1 MIRAI
6 VAASMRFRW
15 IVVATAI
22 ILMLAGMTQL
32 YHMPVDVFPEF
43 APPLVEIQTPS
54 SGLFPEEVESLVTV
68 PLEQAMAGLPR
79 LHVMRSKSVAQLSSI
94 MLEFER
100 GTNLTVAR
108 QLVQERVA
116 LVLPKLPTWAAPPFM
131 LPPLSASRRVM
142 MIGLSSK
149 TMSLNDLSIVAYW
162 KIDERLLR
170 VPGVAN
176 VAIWGER
183 LKMLTVQAD
192 PERLRANN
200 VTLDDV
206 METTA
211 DALDVGLLKYSAG
224 AHIGTGGWID
234 TPNQRLGI
242 RHVLPI
248 VTPADLAQ
256 VTVNGGG
263 DLTLGEVADVK
274 EDHQPLIG
282 DAIINGHPGLLLVV
296 EKFPWGNTLEITR
309 GIDAAL
315 EVLKP
320 GLPDIEIDAHIFRP
334 ATFIETAID
343 NLSWALL
350 SGCILV
356 IVVLFAFLY
365 EWRVALISLVA
376 IPLSLVTAV
385 LVLYLQGATMNTMV
399 LAGLVIALG
408 AVVDDAIIDIENI
421 VRRIREERLAG
432 GTRSTA
438 SVILEASLEV
448 RSPIIYATLIIVLA
462 VVPVFF
468 MSGLAGAFFQPLAV
482 SYAVAL
488 MASMLVALTVM
499 PALSL
504 MLLDRVS
511 LERRRS
517 PLADW
522 LRAKYEAVLARIV
535 RRPGPV
541 YATVGLVTLAGLV
554 AWPFLGQA
562 LLPEFK
568 ERDFL
573 MHWVTTPGTSLPEM
587 VRVTTRVSNEI
598 LSIPGVSHTGTHIGQ
613 ALIMEEVAGSNFG
626 ENWISVDPNADY
638 DETLKHVEEIAH
650 NYPGIYRDVQT
661 YLGERVEE
669 VLAGAPDDIV
679 IRIYGQDLDVLKAK
693 ADEIKDALADINGI
707 SDLHVD
713 LQEKIPQIEVTTD
726 LAAAKRYGIKPG
738 DVRRAAAALIAGDEV
753 GDVFYA
759 DHAYDV
765 QVWGTPN
772 TRQNAASV
780 SELLIDTPDGGHVQL
795 QDVADVTI
803 KPSPNIITRE
813 NFRRRIDVGLNARG
827 RDLAAVVGDVKER
840 LARIQ
845 FPLEYN
851 AEILGKY
858 AESQTAKR
866 QVLIYSFA
874 AAFGILLLLQVV
886 FASWRLA
893 ILSFITLPSALVGGV
908 LALFLGDGIVSIG
921 ALVGFLTV
929 FGIAARN
936 TILLIHHCQHLEECE
951 GETFGPKLVLR
962 GAKERLA
969 PILMT
974 AATAG
979 LGLVPLV
986 IIGDVPGQEIVL
998 PTAIVILGGMVTSTL
1013 LTLFVVPSLYL
1024 RFGKP
1029 ADELRVAHPA

>member
-1 MIRAI
+1 
-6 VAASMRFRW
+6 
-15 IVVATAI
+15 
-22 ILMLAGMTQL
+22 MT
-32 YHMPVDVFPEF
+32 
-43 APPLVEIQTPS
+43 
-54 SGLFPEEVESLVTV
+54 
-68 PLEQAMAGLPR
+68 
-79 LHVMRSKSVAQLSSI
+79 
-94 MLEFER
+94 
-100 GTNLTVAR
+100 
-108 QLVQERVA
+108 
-116 LVLPKLPTWAAPPFM
+116 
-131 LPPLSASRRVM
+131 
-142 MIGLSSK
+142 
-149 TMSLNDLSIVAYW
+149 AYW

-176 VAIWGER
+176 IAIWGER
-183 LKMLTVQAD
+183 LKMLQVQVD
-192 PERLRANN
+192 PERLRDKN

-211 DALDVGLLKYSAG
+211 DALDVGLLKYSSG

-234 TPNQRLGI
+234 TPNQRLGV
-242 RHVLPI
+242 RNVLPI
-248 VTPADLAQ
+248 ITPADLAR
-256 VTVNGGG
+256 VRVKNNK
-263 DLTLGEVADVK
+263 DLTLGDVAEVK

-282 DAIINGHPGLLLVV
+282 DAIVNGHPGLLLVV

-309 GIDAAL
+309 GIDEAL
-315 EVLKP
+315 QALKP
-320 GLPDIEIDAHIFRP
+320 GLPDVTIDAHIFRP
-334 ATFIETAID
+334 AVFIETAIH

-350 SGCILV
+350 TGCILV

-365 EWRVALISLVA
+365 EWRVAFISLVA

-408 AVVDDAIIDIENI
+408 AVVDDAIIDVENI
-421 VRRIREERLAG
+421 VRRIREHRLAG
-432 GTRSTA
+432 ETRSAA
-438 SVILEASLEV
+438 SIILDASLEV

-468 MSGLAGAFFQPLAV
+468 MTGLAGAFFQPLAV

-488 MASMLVALTVM
+488 LASMLVALTVM
-499 PALSL
+499 PALCL
-504 MLLDRVS
+504 IMLNRVP

-522 LRAKYEAVLARIV
+522 LRSRYEAGLTRIV
-535 RRPGPV
+535 RRPAAA
-541 YATVGLVTLAGLV
+541 YLTVGIITLAGII
-554 AWPFLGQA
+554 AWPFLGQE

-568 ERDFL
+568 ERDIL

-587 VRVTTRVSNEI
+587 VRVTTRVANEI
-598 LSIPGVSHTGTHIGQ
+598 LEIPGIKHTGAHIGQ

-626 ENWISVDPNADY
+626 ENWISVDPDADF
-638 DETLKHVEEIAH
+638 DKAMEDVEAVAH
-650 NYPGIYRDVQT
+650 NYPGLYRDVQT
-661 YLGERVEE
+661 YLAERVEE

-693 ADEIKDALADINGI
+693 ADEIKDAIADVEGI

-713 LQEKIPQIEVTTD
+713 LQEKIPQIEVTTNME
-726 LAAAKRYGIKPG
+726 AAQRYGIKPG
-738 DVRRAAAALIAGDEV
+738 DVRRAAATIIAGNEV
-753 GDVFYA
+753 GDVFYG
-759 DHAYDV
+759 DRAYDV

-772 TRQNAASV
+772 TRQSAASV
-780 SELLIDTPDGGHVQL
+780 GELLIDAPGGDHVQL
-795 QDVADVTI
+795 KDVADITI

-827 RDLAAVVGDVKER
+827 RDLASVVGDVKER
-840 LARIQ
+840 LAGIQ

-858 AESQTAKR
+858 AESQNAKR
-866 QVLIYSFA
+866 EVLVYSLA
-874 AAFGILLLLQVV
+874 AAIGIVLLLQVV
-886 FASWRLA
+886 FSSWRLA
-893 ILSFITLPSALVGGV
+893 ILSFVTLPSALVGGI
-908 LALFLGDGIVSIG
+908 LALFLGNGIVSLG

-936 TILLIHHCQHLEECE
+936 TILLIHHCQHLEKYE
-951 GETFGPKLVLR
+951 GESFGSKLVLR

-986 IIGDVPGQEIVL
+986 SSVMFRDRRWYSRP
-998 PTAIVILGGMVTSTL
+998 
-1013 LTLFVVPSLYL
+1013 PSSFWAASSPP
-1024 RFGKP
+1024 RC
-1029 ADELRVAHPA
+1029 

>member
-6 VAASMRFRW
+6 IAASMRFRW
-15 IVVATAI
+15 IVVATALS
-22 ILMLAGMTQL
+22 LMVAGLTQL

-54 SGLFPEEVESLVTV
+54 SGLFPEEVEALVTV

-100 GTNLTVAR
+100 GTNLTEAR
-108 QLVQERVA
+108 QLVQERIA
-116 LVLPKLPTWAAPPFM
+116 LVLPTLPTWAAPPVM

-142 MIGLSSK
+142 MIGLSSD
-149 TMSLNDLSIVAYW
+149 TMSLRDLSMTAYW

-176 VAIWGER
+176 IAIWGER
-183 LKMLTVQAD
+183 LKMLQVQVD
-192 PERLRANN
+192 PERLRDKN

-211 DALDVGLLKYSAG
+211 DALDVGLLKYSSG

-234 TPNQRLGI
+234 TPNQRLGV
-242 RHVLPI
+242 RNVLPI
-248 VTPADLAQ
+248 ITPADLAR
-256 VTVNGGG
+256 VRVKNNK
-263 DLTLGEVADVK
+263 DLTLGDVAEVK

-282 DAIINGHPGLLLVV
+282 DAIVNGHPGLLLVV

-309 GIDAAL
+309 GIDEAL
-315 EVLKP
+315 LALKP
-320 GLPDIEIDAHIFRP
+320 GLPDVTIDAHIFRP
-334 ATFIETAID
+334 AVFIQTAID

-350 SGCILV
+350 TGCILV

-365 EWRVALISLVA
+365 EWRVAFISLVA

-408 AVVDDAIIDIENI
+408 AVVDDAIIDVENI
-421 VRRIREERLAG
+421 VRRIREHRLAG
-432 GTRSTA
+432 ETRSTA
-438 SVILEASLEV
+438 SIILDASLEV

-468 MSGLAGAFFQPLAV
+468 MTGLAGAFFQPLAV

-488 MASMLVALTVM
+488 LASMLVALTVM
-499 PALSL
+499 PALCL
-504 MLLDRVS
+504 IMLNRVP

-522 LRAKYEAVLARIV
+522 LRSRYEAGLTRIV
-535 RRPGPV
+535 RRPAAA
-541 YATVGLVTLAGLV
+541 YLTVGIVTLAGII
-554 AWPFLGQA
+554 AWPFLGQE

-568 ERDFL
+568 ERDVL

-587 VRVTTRVSNEI
+587 VRVTTRVANEI
-598 LSIPGVSHTGTHIGQ
+598 LEIPGIKHTGAHIGQ

-626 ENWISVDPNADY
+626 ENWISVDPDADF
-638 DETLKHVEEIAH
+638 DKAMEDVEAVAH
-650 NYPGIYRDVQT
+650 NYPGLYRDVQT
-661 YLGERVEE
+661 YLAERVEE

-679 IRIYGQDLDVLKAK
+679 IRIYGQDLDMLKAK
-693 ADEIKDALADINGI
+693 ADEIKDAIADVDGI

-713 LQEKIPQIEVTTD
+713 LQEKIPQIEVTTNME
-726 LAAAKRYGIKPG
+726 AAQRYGIKPG
-738 DVRRAAAALIAGDEV
+738 DVRRAAATIIAGNEV
-753 GDVFYA
+753 GDVFYG
-759 DHAYDV
+759 DRAYDV

-772 TRQNAASV
+772 TRQSAASV
-780 SELLIDTPDGGHVQL
+780 GELLIDAPGGDHVQL
-795 QDVADVTI
+795 KDVADITI

-813 NFRRRIDVGLNARG
+813 NFRRRIDVGLNARS
-827 RDLAAVVGDVKER
+827 RDLASVVGDVKKR
-840 LARIQ
+840 LAGIQ

-858 AESQTAKR
+858 AESQNAKR
-866 QVLIYSFA
+866 EVLVYSLA
-874 AAFGILLLLQVV
+874 AAIGIVLLLQVV
-886 FASWRLA
+886 FSSWRLA
-893 ILSFITLPSALVGGV
+893 ILSFVTLPSALVGGI
-908 LALFLGDGIVSIG
+908 LALFLGNGIVSLG

-936 TILLIHHCQHLEECE
+936 TILLIHHCQHLEKYE
-951 GETFGPKLVLR
+951 GETFGSKLVLR

-986 IIGDVPGQEIVL
+986 IVGDVPGQEIVL
-998 PTAIVILGGMVTSTL
+998 PTAIVILGGLVTSTL

-1024 RFGKP
+1024 RFGRP
-1029 ADELRVAHPA
+1029 EYA

>member
-6 VAASMRFRW
+6 IAASMRFRW
-15 IVVATAI
+15 IVVATALS
-22 ILMLAGMTQL
+22 LMVAGLTQL

-54 SGLFPEEVESLVTV
+54 SGLFPEEVEALVTV

-100 GTNLTVAR
+100 GTNLTEAR
-108 QLVQERVA
+108 QLVQERIA
-116 LVLPKLPTWAAPPFM
+116 LVLPTLPTWAAPPVM

-142 MIGLSSK
+142 MIGLSSD
-149 TMSLNDLSIVAYW
+149 TMSLRDLSMTAYW

-176 VAIWGER
+176 IAIWGER
-183 LKMLTVQAD
+183 LKMLQVQVD
-192 PERLRANN
+192 PERLRDKN

-211 DALDVGLLKYSAG
+211 DALDVGLLKYSSG

-234 TPNQRLGI
+234 TPNQRLGV
-242 RHVLPI
+242 RNVLPI
-248 VTPADLAQ
+248 ITPADLAR
-256 VTVNGGG
+256 VRVKNNK
-263 DLTLGEVADVK
+263 DLTLGDVAEVK

-282 DAIINGHPGLLLVV
+282 DAIVNGHPGLLLVV

-309 GIDAAL
+309 GIDEAL
-315 EVLKP
+315 LALKP
-320 GLPDIEIDAHIFRP
+320 GLPDVTIDAHIFRP
-334 ATFIETAID
+334 AVFIETAIH

-350 SGCILV
+350 TGCILV

-365 EWRVALISLVA
+365 EWRVAFISLVA

-408 AVVDDAIIDIENI
+408 AVVDDAIIDVENI
-421 VRRIREERLAG
+421 VRRIREHRLAG

-438 SVILEASLEV
+438 SIILDASLEV

-468 MSGLAGAFFQPLAV
+468 MTGLAGAFFQPLAV

-488 MASMLVALTVM
+488 LASMLVALTVM
-499 PALSL
+499 PALCL
-504 MLLDRVS
+504 IMLNRVP

-522 LRAKYEAVLARIV
+522 LRSRYEAGLTRIV
-535 RRPGPV
+535 RRPAAA
-541 YATVGLVTLAGLV
+541 YLTVGIVTLAGII
-554 AWPFLGQA
+554 AWPFLGQE

-568 ERDFL
+568 ERDVL

-587 VRVTTRVSNEI
+587 VRVTTRVANEI
-598 LSIPGVSHTGTHIGQ
+598 LEIPGIKHTGAHIGQ

-626 ENWISVDPNADY
+626 ENWISVDPDADF
-638 DETLKHVEEIAH
+638 DKAMEDVEAVAH
-650 NYPGIYRDVQT
+650 NYPGLYRDVQT
-661 YLGERVEE
+661 YLAERVEE

-693 ADEIKDALADINGI
+693 ADEIKDAIADVEGI

-713 LQEKIPQIEVTTD
+713 LQEKIPQIEVTTNME
-726 LAAAKRYGIKPG
+726 AAQRYGIKPG
-738 DVRRAAAALIAGDEV
+738 DVRRAAATIIAGNEV
-753 GDVFYA
+753 GDVFYG
-759 DHAYDV
+759 DRAYDV

-772 TRQNAASV
+772 TRQSAASV
-780 SELLIDTPDGGHVQL
+780 GELLIDAPGGDHVQL
-795 QDVADVTI
+795 KDVADITI

-813 NFRRRIDVGLNARG
+813 NFRRRIDVGLNARS
-827 RDLAAVVGDVKER
+827 RDLASVVGDVKKR
-840 LARIQ
+840 LAGIQ

-858 AESQTAKR
+858 AESQNAKR
-866 QVLIYSFA
+866 EVLVYSLA
-874 AAFGILLLLQVV
+874 AAIGIVLLLQVV
-886 FASWRLA
+886 FSSWRLA
-893 ILSFITLPSALVGGV
+893 ILSFVTLPSALVGGI
-908 LALFLGDGIVSIG
+908 LALFLGNGIVSLG

-936 TILLIHHCQHLEECE
+936 TILLIHHCQHLEKYE
-951 GETFGPKLVLR
+951 GETFGSKLVLR

-986 IIGDVPGQEIVL
+986 IVGDVPGQEIVL
-998 PTAIVILGGMVTSTL
+998 PTAIVILGGLVTSTL

-1024 RFGKP
+1024 RFGRP
-1029 ADELRVAHPA
+1029 EYA

>member
-6 VAASMRFRW
+6 IAASMRFRW
-15 IVVATAI
+15 IVVATALS
-22 ILMLAGMTQL
+22 LMVAGLTQL

-54 SGLFPEEVESLVTV
+54 SGLFPEEVEALVTV

-100 GTNLTVAR
+100 GTNLTEAR
-108 QLVQERVA
+108 QLVQERIA
-116 LVLPKLPTWAAPPFM
+116 LVLPTLPTWAAPPVM

-142 MIGLSSK
+142 MIGLSSD
-149 TMSLNDLSIVAYW
+149 TMSLRDLSMTAYW

-176 VAIWGER
+176 IAIWGER
-183 LKMLTVQAD
+183 LKMLQVQVD
-192 PERLRANN
+192 PERLRDKN

-211 DALDVGLLKYSAG
+211 DALDVGLLKYSSG

-234 TPNQRLGI
+234 TPNQRLGV
-242 RHVLPI
+242 RNVLPI
-248 VTPADLAQ
+248 ITPADLAR
-256 VTVNGGG
+256 VRVKNNK
-263 DLTLGEVADVK
+263 DLTLGDVAEVK

-282 DAIINGHPGLLLVV
+282 DAIVNGHPGLLLVV

-309 GIDAAL
+309 GIDEAL
-315 EVLKP
+315 QALKP
-320 GLPDIEIDAHIFRP
+320 GLPDVTIDAHIFRP
-334 ATFIETAID
+334 AVFIETAIH

-350 SGCILV
+350 TGCILV

-365 EWRVALISLVA
+365 EWRVAFISLVA

-408 AVVDDAIIDIENI
+408 AVVDDAIIDVENI
-421 VRRIREERLAG
+421 VRRIREHRLAG
-432 GTRSTA
+432 ETRSTA
-438 SVILEASLEV
+438 SIILDASLEV

-468 MSGLAGAFFQPLAV
+468 MTGLAGAFFQPLAV

-488 MASMLVALTVM
+488 LASMLVALTVM
-499 PALSL
+499 PALCL
-504 MLLDRVS
+504 IMLNRVP

-522 LRAKYEAVLARIV
+522 LRSRYEAGLTRIV
-535 RRPGPV
+535 RRPAAA
-541 YATVGLVTLAGLV
+541 YLTVGIVTLAGII
-554 AWPFLGQA
+554 AWPFLGQE

-568 ERDFL
+568 ERDVL

-587 VRVTTRVSNEI
+587 VRVTTRVANEI
-598 LSIPGVSHTGTHIGQ
+598 LEIPGIKHTGAHIGQ

-626 ENWISVDPNADY
+626 ENWISVDPDADF
-638 DETLKHVEEIAH
+638 DKAMEDVEAVAH
-650 NYPGIYRDVQT
+650 NYPGLYRDVQT
-661 YLGERVEE
+661 YLAERVEE

-693 ADEIKDALADINGI
+693 ADEIKDAIADVEGI

-713 LQEKIPQIEVTTD
+713 LQEKIPQIEVTTNME
-726 LAAAKRYGIKPG
+726 AAQRYGIKPG
-738 DVRRAAAALIAGDEV
+738 DVRRAAATIIAGNEV
-753 GDVFYA
+753 GDVFYG
-759 DHAYDV
+759 DRAYDV

-772 TRQNAASV
+772 TRQSAASV
-780 SELLIDTPDGGHVQL
+780 GELLIDAPGGDHVQL
-795 QDVADVTI
+795 KDVADITI

-813 NFRRRIDVGLNARG
+813 NFRRRIDVGLNARS
-827 RDLAAVVGDVKER
+827 RDLASVVGDVKKR
-840 LARIQ
+840 LAGIQ

-858 AESQTAKR
+858 AESQNAKR
-866 QVLIYSFA
+866 EVLVYSLA
-874 AAFGILLLLQVV
+874 AAIGIVLLLQVV
-886 FASWRLA
+886 FSSWRLA
-893 ILSFITLPSALVGGV
+893 ILSFVTLPSALVGGI
-908 LALFLGDGIVSIG
+908 LALFLGNGIVSLG

-936 TILLIHHCQHLEECE
+936 TILLIHHCQHLEKYE
-951 GETFGPKLVLR
+951 GETFGSKLVLR

-986 IIGDVPGQEIVL
+986 IVGDVPGQEIVL
-998 PTAIVILGGMVTSTL
+998 PTAIVILGGLVTSTL

-1024 RFGKP
+1024 RFGRSEY
-1029 ADELRVAHPA
+1029 A

>member
-15 IVVATAI
+15 IVLAAAI
-22 ILMLAGMTQL
+22 ILMVAGLTQL
-32 YHMPVDVFPEF
+32 YRMPVDVFPEF
-43 APPLVEIQTPS
+43 APPIIEIQTPS
-54 SGLFPEEVESLVTV
+54 SGLFPEEVEALVTV

-100 GTNLTVAR
+100 GTDLTQAR

-116 LVLPKLPTWAAPPFM
+116 LVSPSLPTWAAPPVM

-149 TMSLNDLSIVAYW
+149 TRSLNDLSMTAYW

-176 VAIWGER
+176 IAIWGER
-183 LKMLTVQAD
+183 LKMLQVQVD

-200 VTLDDV
+200 VTLNDV

-211 DALDVGLLKYSAG
+211 DALEVGLLKYSTG
-224 AHIGTGGWID
+224 AHIGTGGWVD
-234 TPNQRLGI
+234 TPNQRLGV

-248 VTPADLAQ
+248 IAPADLAR
-256 VTVNGGG
+256 VRLKDGVG
-263 DLTLGEVADVK
+263 DHRTLGDVADVK

-282 DAIINGHPGLLLVV
+282 EAIVNGHPGLLLVV

-309 GIDAAL
+309 GIDAAI
-315 EVLKP
+315 ESMKP
-320 GLPDIEIDAHIFRP
+320 GLPDVEIDTHIFRP
-334 ATFIETAID
+334 ATFIQTAID

-350 SGCILV
+350 TGCILV

-385 LVLYLQGATMNTMV
+385 LVLYLQGSTMNTMV

-408 AVVDDAIIDIENI
+408 AVVDDAIIDVENI
-421 VRRIREERLAG
+421 VRRIREQRLAG
-432 GTRSTA
+432 STRSTA
-438 SVILEASLEV
+438 SMILEASLEV
-448 RSPIIYATLIIVLA
+448 RSPIIYATLIIVIA

-482 SYAVAL
+482 SYAIAL
-488 MASMLVALTVM
+488 LASMLVALTVM
-499 PALSL
+499 PAMSL
-504 MLLDRVS
+504 MLLDRVP

-522 LRAKYEAVLARIV
+522 LRCRYEATLTRIV
-535 RRPGPV
+535 DRPGPAYV
-541 YATVGLVTLAGLV
+541 TVGVITLAGII
-554 AWPFLGQA
+554 AWPHLGQE

-573 MHWVTTPGTSLPEM
+573 MHWVATPGTTIEEM
-587 VRVTTRVSNEI
+587 TRVTTRVANE
-598 LSIPGVSHTGTHIGQ
+598 LLEVPGVGHTGAHIGQ
-613 ALIMEEVAGSNFG
+613 ALIMEEVVGANFG
-626 ENWISVDPNADY
+626 ENWISVDPSADF
-638 DETLKHVEEIAH
+638 DETFERVEAVAH
-650 NYPGIYRDVQT
+650 KYPGLYRNVQT
-661 YLGERVEE
+661 YLSERVEE
-669 VLAGAPDDIV
+669 VLAGAPEAIV
-679 IRIYGQDLDVLKAK
+679 VRIYGQDLDVLKAK
-693 ADEIKDALADINGI
+693 AEEIKDALADIEGI
-707 SDLHVD
+707 EDLHVD
-713 LQEKIPQIEVTTD
+713 LQEKIPQIEVETD
-726 LAAAKRYGIKPG
+726 LAAAKHYGIKPG
-738 DVRRAAAALIAGDEV
+738 DVRRAAATIIAGTEV
-753 GDVFYA
+753 GDVFK
-759 DHAYDV
+759 DGRAYDV

-772 TRQNAASV
+772 VRHNAASV
-780 SELLIDTPDGGHVQL
+780 SDLLIDTPDGGHVRL
-795 QDVADVTI
+795 SDVAKVSM

-813 NFRRRIDVGLNARG
+813 NFRRRIDVGANASG
-827 RDLAAVVGDVKER
+827 RDLASVVADVKER
-840 LARIQ
+840 LAKIQ

-851 AEILGKY
+851 AELLGEY
-858 AESQTAKR
+858 TERQAAER
-866 QVLIYSFA
+866 QVLVYSIA
-874 AAFGILLLLQVV
+874 AGVGILLLLQVV

-893 ILSFITLPSALVGGV
+893 ILAFITLPSALVGGV
-908 LALFLGDGIVSIG
+908 LATWLSNGNVSIG
-921 ALVGFLTV
+921 SLVGFLAV

-936 TILLIHHCQHLEECE
+936 VILLIHHSQHLEKHE
-951 GETFGPKLVLR
+951 GETFGIKMTVR

-998 PTAIVILGGMVTSTL
+998 PTAIVILGGLVTSTL

-1024 RFGKP
+1024 RFGRP
-1029 ADELRVAHPA
+1029 EYASS

>member
-6 VAASMRFRW
+6 IAASMRFRW
-15 IVVATAI
+15 IVVATALS
-22 ILMLAGMTQL
+22 LMVAGLTQL

-54 SGLFPEEVESLVTV
+54 SGLFPEEVEALVTV

-100 GTNLTVAR
+100 GTNLTEAR
-108 QLVQERVA
+108 QLVQERIA
-116 LVLPKLPTWAAPPFM
+116 LVLPTLPTWAAPPVM

-142 MIGLSSK
+142 MIGLSSD
-149 TMSLNDLSIVAYW
+149 TMSLRDLSMTAYW

-176 VAIWGER
+176 IAIWGER
-183 LKMLTVQAD
+183 LKMLQVQVD
-192 PERLRANN
+192 PERLRDKN

-211 DALDVGLLKYSAG
+211 DALDVGLLKYSSG

-234 TPNQRLGI
+234 TPNQRLGV
-242 RHVLPI
+242 RNVLPI
-248 VTPADLAQ
+248 ITPADLAR
-256 VTVNGGG
+256 VRVKNNK
-263 DLTLGEVADVK
+263 DLTLGDVAEVK

-282 DAIINGHPGLLLVV
+282 DAIVNGHPGLLLVV

-309 GIDAAL
+309 GIDQAL
-315 EVLKP
+315 QALKP
-320 GLPDIEIDAHIFRP
+320 GLPDVTIDAHIFRP
-334 ATFIETAID
+334 AVFIETAIH

-350 SGCILV
+350 TGCILV

-365 EWRVALISLVA
+365 EWRVAFISLVA

-408 AVVDDAIIDIENI
+408 AVVDDAIIDVENI
-421 VRRIREERLAG
+421 VRRIREHRLAG
-432 GTRSTA
+432 ETRSTA
-438 SVILEASLEV
+438 SIILDASLEV

-468 MSGLAGAFFQPLAV
+468 MTGLAGAFFQPLAV

-488 MASMLVALTVM
+488 LASMLVALTVM
-499 PALSL
+499 PALCL
-504 MLLDRVS
+504 IMLNRVP

-522 LRAKYEAVLARIV
+522 LRSRYEAGLTRIV
-535 RRPGPV
+535 RRPAAA
-541 YATVGLVTLAGLV
+541 YLTVGIITLAGII
-554 AWPFLGQA
+554 AWPFLGQE

-568 ERDFL
+568 ERDVL

-587 VRVTTRVSNEI
+587 VRVTTRVANEI
-598 LSIPGVSHTGTHIGQ
+598 LEIPGIKHTGAHIGQ

-626 ENWISVDPNADY
+626 ENWISVDPDADF
-638 DETLKHVEEIAH
+638 DKAMEDVEAVAH
-650 NYPGIYRDVQT
+650 NYPGLYRDVQT
-661 YLGERVEE
+661 YLAERVEE

-693 ADEIKDALADINGI
+693 ADEIKDAIADVEGI

-713 LQEKIPQIEVTTD
+713 LQEKIPQIEVTTNME
-726 LAAAKRYGIKPG
+726 AAQRYGIKPG
-738 DVRRAAAALIAGDEV
+738 DVRRAAATIIAGNEV
-753 GDVFYA
+753 GDVFYG
-759 DHAYDV
+759 DRAYDV

-772 TRQNAASV
+772 TRQSAASV
-780 SELLIDTPDGGHVQL
+780 GELLIDAPGGDHVQL
-795 QDVADVTI
+795 KDVADITI

-813 NFRRRIDVGLNARG
+813 NFRRRIDVGLNARS
-827 RDLAAVVGDVKER
+827 RDLASVVGDVKKR
-840 LARIQ
+840 LAGIQ

-858 AESQTAKR
+858 AESQNAKR
-866 QVLIYSFA
+866 EVLVYSLA
-874 AAFGILLLLQVV
+874 AAIGIVLLLQVV
-886 FASWRLA
+886 FSSWRLA
-893 ILSFITLPSALVGGV
+893 ILSFVTLPSALVGGI
-908 LALFLGDGIVSIG
+908 LALFLGNGIVSLG

-936 TILLIHHCQHLEECE
+936 TILLIHHCQHLEKYE
-951 GETFGPKLVLR
+951 GESFGSKLVLR

-986 IIGDVPGQEIVL
+986 IVGDVPGQEIVL
-998 PTAIVILGGMVTSTL
+998 PTAIVILGGLVTSTL

-1024 RFGKP
+1024 RFGRP
-1029 ADELRVAHPA
+1029 EFVSS

>member
-1 MIRAI
+1 
-6 VAASMRFRW
+6 
-15 IVVATAI
+15 
-22 ILMLAGMTQL
+22 
-32 YHMPVDVFPEF
+32 
-43 APPLVEIQTPS
+43 LVEIQTPS
-54 SGLFPEEVESLVTV
+54 SGLFPEEVEALVTV

-79 LHVMRSKSVAQLSSI
+79 LHGMRSKSVAQLSSI

-100 GTNLTVAR
+100 GTNLTEAR
-108 QLVQERVA
+108 QLVQERIA
-116 LVLPKLPTWAAPPFM
+116 LVLPTLPTWAAPPVM

-142 MIGLSSK
+142 MIGLSSD
-149 TMSLNDLSIVAYW
+149 TMSLRDLSMTAYW

-176 VAIWGER
+176 IAIWGER
-183 LKMLTVQAD
+183 LKMLQVQVD
-192 PERLRANN
+192 PERLRDKN

-211 DALDVGLLKYSAG
+211 DALDVGLLKYSSG

-234 TPNQRLGI
+234 TPNQRLGV
-242 RHVLPI
+242 RNVLPI
-248 VTPADLAQ
+248 ITPADLAR
-256 VTVNGGG
+256 VRVKNNK
-263 DLTLGEVADVK
+263 DLTLGDVAEVK

-282 DAIINGHPGLLLVV
+282 DAIVNGHPGLLLVV

-309 GIDAAL
+309 GIDEAL
-315 EVLKP
+315 LALKP
-320 GLPDIEIDAHIFRP
+320 GLPDVTIDAHIFRP
-334 ATFIETAID
+334 AVFIETAIH

-350 SGCILV
+350 TGCILV

-365 EWRVALISLVA
+365 EWRVAFISLVA

-408 AVVDDAIIDIENI
+408 AVVDDAIIDVENI
-421 VRRIREERLAG
+421 VRRIREHRLAG
-432 GTRSTA
+432 ETRSTA
-438 SVILEASLEV
+438 SIILDASLEV

-468 MSGLAGAFFQPLAV
+468 MTGLAGAFFQPLAV

-488 MASMLVALTVM
+488 LASMLVALTVM
-499 PALSL
+499 PALCL
-504 MLLDRVS
+504 IMLNRVP

-522 LRAKYEAVLARIV
+522 LRSRYEAGLTRIV
-535 RRPGPV
+535 RRPAAA
-541 YATVGLVTLAGLV
+541 YLTVGIITLAGII
-554 AWPFLGQA
+554 AWPFLGQE

-568 ERDFL
+568 ERDVL

-587 VRVTTRVSNEI
+587 VRVTTRVANEI
-598 LSIPGVSHTGTHIGQ
+598 LEIPGIKHTGAHIGQ

-626 ENWISVDPNADY
+626 ENWISVDPDADF
-638 DETLKHVEEIAH
+638 DKAMEDVEAVAH
-650 NYPGIYRDVQT
+650 NYPGLYRDVQT
-661 YLGERVEE
+661 YLAERVEE

-693 ADEIKDALADINGI
+693 ADEIKDAIADVEGI

-713 LQEKIPQIEVTTD
+713 LQEKIPQIEVTTNME
-726 LAAAKRYGIKPG
+726 AAQRYGIKPG
-738 DVRRAAAALIAGDEV
+738 DVRRAAATIIAGNEV
-753 GDVFYA
+753 GDVFYG
-759 DHAYDV
+759 DRAYDV

-772 TRQNAASV
+772 TRQSAASV
-780 SELLIDTPDGGHVQL
+780 GELLIDAPGGDHVQL
-795 QDVADVTI
+795 KDVADITI

-813 NFRRRIDVGLNARG
+813 NFRRRIDVGLNARS
-827 RDLAAVVGDVKER
+827 RDLASVVGDVKKR
-840 LARIQ
+840 LAGIQ

-858 AESQTAKR
+858 AESQNAKR
-866 QVLIYSFA
+866 EVLVYSLA
-874 AAFGILLLLQVV
+874 AAIGIVLLLQVV
-886 FASWRLA
+886 FSSWRLA
-893 ILSFITLPSALVGGV
+893 ILSFVTLPSALVGGI
-908 LALFLGDGIVSIG
+908 LALFLGNGIVSLG

-936 TILLIHHCQHLEECE
+936 TILLIHHCQHLEKYE
-951 GETFGPKLVLR
+951 GETFGSKLVLR

-986 IIGDVPGQEIVL
+986 IVGDVPGQEIVL
-998 PTAIVILGGMVTSTL
+998 PTAIVILGGLVTSTL

-1024 RFGKP
+1024 RFGRP
-1029 ADELRVAHPA
+1029 EYA

>member
-1 MIRAI
+1 
-6 VAASMRFRW
+6 
-15 IVVATAI
+15 
-22 ILMLAGMTQL
+22 MT
-32 YHMPVDVFPEF
+32 
-43 APPLVEIQTPS
+43 
-54 SGLFPEEVESLVTV
+54 
-68 PLEQAMAGLPR
+68 
-79 LHVMRSKSVAQLSSI
+79 
-94 MLEFER
+94 
-100 GTNLTVAR
+100 
-108 QLVQERVA
+108 
-116 LVLPKLPTWAAPPFM
+116 
-131 LPPLSASRRVM
+131 
-142 MIGLSSK
+142 
-149 TMSLNDLSIVAYW
+149 AYW

-176 VAIWGER
+176 IAIWGER
-183 LKMLTVQAD
+183 LKMLQVQVD
-192 PERLRANN
+192 PERLRDKN

-211 DALDVGLLKYSAG
+211 DALDVGLLKYSSG

-234 TPNQRLGI
+234 TPNQRLGV
-242 RHVLPI
+242 RNVLPI
-248 VTPADLAQ
+248 ITPADLAR
-256 VTVNGGG
+256 VRVKNNK
-263 DLTLGEVADVK
+263 DLTLGDVAEVK

-282 DAIINGHPGLLLVV
+282 DAIVNGHPGLLLVV

-309 GIDAAL
+309 GIDEAL
-315 EVLKP
+315 QALKP
-320 GLPDIEIDAHIFRP
+320 GLPDVTIDAHIFRP
-334 ATFIETAID
+334 AVFIETAIH

-350 SGCILV
+350 TGCILV

-365 EWRVALISLVA
+365 EWRVAFISLVA

-408 AVVDDAIIDIENI
+408 AVVDDAIIDVENI
-421 VRRIREERLAG
+421 VRRIREHRLAG

-438 SVILEASLEV
+438 SIILDASLEV

-468 MSGLAGAFFQPLAV
+468 MTGLAGAFFQPLAV

-488 MASMLVALTVM
+488 LASMLVALTVM
-499 PALSL
+499 PALCL
-504 MLLDRVS
+504 IMLNRVP

-522 LRAKYEAVLARIV
+522 LRSRYEAGLTRIV
-535 RRPGPV
+535 RRPAAA
-541 YATVGLVTLAGLV
+541 YLTVGIITLAGII
-554 AWPFLGQA
+554 AWPFLGQE

-568 ERDFL
+568 ERDVL

-587 VRVTTRVSNEI
+587 VRVTTRVANEI
-598 LSIPGVSHTGTHIGQ
+598 LEIPGIKHTGAHIGQ

-626 ENWISVDPNADY
+626 ENWISVDPDADF
-638 DETLKHVEEIAH
+638 DKAMEDVEAVAH
-650 NYPGIYRDVQT
+650 NYPGLYRDVQT
-661 YLGERVEE
+661 YLAERVEE

-693 ADEIKDALADINGI
+693 ADEIKDAIADVEGI

-713 LQEKIPQIEVTTD
+713 LQEKIPQIEVTTNME
-726 LAAAKRYGIKPG
+726 AAQRYGIKPG
-738 DVRRAAAALIAGDEV
+738 DVRRAAATIIAGNEV
-753 GDVFYA
+753 GDVFYG
-759 DHAYDV
+759 DRAYDV

-772 TRQNAASV
+772 TRQSAASV
-780 SELLIDTPDGGHVQL
+780 GELLIDAPGGDHVQL
-795 QDVADVTI
+795 KDVADITI

-813 NFRRRIDVGLNARG
+813 NFRRRIDVGLNARS
-827 RDLAAVVGDVKER
+827 RDLASVVGDVKKR
-840 LARIQ
+840 LAGIQ

-858 AESQTAKR
+858 AESQNAKR
-866 QVLIYSFA
+866 EVLVYSLA
-874 AAFGILLLLQVV
+874 AAIGIVLLLQVV
-886 FASWRLA
+886 FSSWRLA
-893 ILSFITLPSALVGGV
+893 ILSFVTLPSALVGGI
-908 LALFLGDGIVSIG
+908 LALFLGNGIVSLG

-936 TILLIHHCQHLEECE
+936 TILLIHHCQHLEKYE
-951 GETFGPKLVLR
+951 GETFGSKLVLR

-986 IIGDVPGQEIVL
+986 IVGDVPGQEIVL
-998 PTAIVILGGMVTSTL
+998 PTAIVILGGLVTSTL

-1024 RFGKP
+1024 RFGRP
-1029 ADELRVAHPA
+1029 EYA

>member
-6 VAASMRFRW
+6 IAASMRFRW
-15 IVVATAI
+15 IVVATALS
-22 ILMLAGMTQL
+22 LMVAGLTQL

-54 SGLFPEEVESLVTV
+54 SGLFPEEVEALVTV

-100 GTNLTVAR
+100 GTNLTEAR
-108 QLVQERVA
+108 QLVQERIA
-116 LVLPKLPTWAAPPFM
+116 LVLPTLPTWAAPPVM

-142 MIGLSSK
+142 MIGLSSD
-149 TMSLNDLSIVAYW
+149 TMSLRDLSMTAYW

-176 VAIWGER
+176 IAIWGER
-183 LKMLTVQAD
+183 LKMLQVQVD
-192 PERLRANN
+192 PERLRDKN

-211 DALDVGLLKYSAG
+211 DALDVGLLKYSSG

-234 TPNQRLGI
+234 TPNQRLGV
-242 RHVLPI
+242 RNVLPI
-248 VTPADLAQ
+248 ITPADLAR
-256 VTVNGGG
+256 VRVKNNK
-263 DLTLGEVADVK
+263 DLTLGDVAEVK

-282 DAIINGHPGLLLVV
+282 DAIVNGHPGLLLVV

-309 GIDAAL
+309 GIDEAL
-315 EVLKP
+315 LALKP
-320 GLPDIEIDAHIFRP
+320 GLPDVTIDAHIFRP
-334 ATFIETAID
+334 AVFIETAIH

-350 SGCILV
+350 TGCILV

-365 EWRVALISLVA
+365 EWRVAFISLVA

-408 AVVDDAIIDIENI
+408 AVVDDAIIDVENI
-421 VRRIREERLAG
+421 VRRIREHRLAG
-432 GTRSTA
+432 ETRSTA
-438 SVILEASLEV
+438 SIILDASLEV

-468 MSGLAGAFFQPLAV
+468 MTGLAGAFFQPLAV

-488 MASMLVALTVM
+488 LASMLVALTVM
-499 PALSL
+499 PALCL
-504 MLLDRVS
+504 IMLNRVP

-522 LRAKYEAVLARIV
+522 LRSRYEAGLTRIV
-535 RRPGPV
+535 RRPAAA
-541 YATVGLVTLAGLV
+541 YLTVGMITLAGII
-554 AWPFLGQA
+554 AWPFLGQE

-568 ERDFL
+568 ERDVL

-587 VRVTTRVSNEI
+587 VRVTTRVANEI
-598 LSIPGVSHTGTHIGQ
+598 LEIPGIKHTGAHIGQ

-626 ENWISVDPNADY
+626 ENWISVDPDADF
-638 DETLKHVEEIAH
+638 DKAMEDVEAVAH
-650 NYPGIYRDVQT
+650 NYPGLYRDVQT
-661 YLGERVEE
+661 YLAERVEE

-693 ADEIKDALADINGI
+693 ADEIKDAIADVEGI

-713 LQEKIPQIEVTTD
+713 LQEKIPQIEVTTNME
-726 LAAAKRYGIKPG
+726 AAQRYGIKPG
-738 DVRRAAAALIAGDEV
+738 DVRRAAATIIAGNEV
-753 GDVFYA
+753 GDVFYG
-759 DHAYDV
+759 DRAYDV

-772 TRQNAASV
+772 TRQSAASV
-780 SELLIDTPDGGHVQL
+780 GELLIDAPGGDHVQL
-795 QDVADVTI
+795 KDVADITI

-813 NFRRRIDVGLNARG
+813 NFRRRIDVGLNARS
-827 RDLAAVVGDVKER
+827 RDLASVVGDVKKR
-840 LARIQ
+840 LAGIQ

-858 AESQTAKR
+858 AESQNAKR
-866 QVLIYSFA
+866 EVLVYSLA
-874 AAFGILLLLQVV
+874 AAIGIVLLLQVV
-886 FASWRLA
+886 FSSWRLA
-893 ILSFITLPSALVGGV
+893 ILSFVTLPSALVGGI
-908 LALFLGDGIVSIG
+908 LALFLGNGIVSLG

-936 TILLIHHCQHLEECE
+936 TILLIHHCQHLEKYE
-951 GETFGPKLVLR
+951 GETFGSKLVLR

-986 IIGDVPGQEIVL
+986 IVGDVPGQEIVL
-998 PTAIVILGGMVTSTL
+998 PTAIVILGGLVTSTL

-1024 RFGKP
+1024 RFGRP
-1029 ADELRVAHPA
+1029 EYA

>member
-6 VAASMRFRW
+6 IAASMRFRW
-15 IVVATAI
+15 IVVATALS
-22 ILMLAGMTQL
+22 LMVAGLTQL

-54 SGLFPEEVESLVTV
+54 SGLFPEEVEALVTV

-100 GTNLTVAR
+100 GTNLTEAR
-108 QLVQERVA
+108 QLVQERIA
-116 LVLPKLPTWAAPPFM
+116 LVLPTLPTWAAPPVM

-142 MIGLSSK
+142 MIGLSSD
-149 TMSLNDLSIVAYW
+149 TMSLRDLSMTAYW

-176 VAIWGER
+176 IAIWGER
-183 LKMLTVQAD
+183 LKMLQVQVD
-192 PERLRANN
+192 PERLRDKN

-211 DALDVGLLKYSAG
+211 DALDVGLLKYSSG

-234 TPNQRLGI
+234 TPNQRLGV
-242 RHVLPI
+242 RNVLPI
-248 VTPADLAQ
+248 ITPADLAR
-256 VTVNGGG
+256 VRVKNNK
-263 DLTLGEVADVK
+263 DLTLGDVAEVK

-282 DAIINGHPGLLLVV
+282 DAIVNGHPGLLLVV

-309 GIDAAL
+309 GIDQAL
-315 EVLKP
+315 QALKP
-320 GLPDIEIDAHIFRP
+320 GLPDVTIDAHIFRP
-334 ATFIETAID
+334 AVFIETAIH

-350 SGCILV
+350 TGCILV

-365 EWRVALISLVA
+365 EWRVAFISLVA

-408 AVVDDAIIDIENI
+408 AVVDDAIIDVENI
-421 VRRIREERLAG
+421 VRRIREHRLAG
-432 GTRSTA
+432 ETRSTA
-438 SVILEASLEV
+438 SIILDASLEV

-468 MSGLAGAFFQPLAV
+468 MTGLAGAFFQPLAV

-488 MASMLVALTVM
+488 LASMLVALTVM
-499 PALSL
+499 PALCL
-504 MLLDRVS
+504 IMLNRVP

-522 LRAKYEAVLARIV
+522 LRSRYEAGLTRIV
-535 RRPGPV
+535 RRPAAA
-541 YATVGLVTLAGLV
+541 YLTVGIVTLAGII
-554 AWPFLGQA
+554 AWPFLGQE

-568 ERDFL
+568 ERDVL

-587 VRVTTRVSNEI
+587 VRVTTRVANEI
-598 LSIPGVSHTGTHIGQ
+598 LEIPGIKHTGAHIGQ

-626 ENWISVDPNADY
+626 ENWISVDPDADF
-638 DETLKHVEEIAH
+638 DKAMEDVEAVAH
-650 NYPGIYRDVQT
+650 NYPGLYRDVQT
-661 YLGERVEE
+661 YLAERVEE

-693 ADEIKDALADINGI
+693 ADEIKDAIADVEGI

-713 LQEKIPQIEVTTD
+713 LQEKIPQIEVTTNME
-726 LAAAKRYGIKPG
+726 AAQRYGIKPG
-738 DVRRAAAALIAGDEV
+738 DVRRAAATIIAGNEV
-753 GDVFYA
+753 GDVFYG
-759 DHAYDV
+759 DRAYDV

-772 TRQNAASV
+772 TRQSAASV
-780 SELLIDTPDGGHVQL
+780 GELLIDAPGGDHVQL
-795 QDVADVTI
+795 KDVADITI

-813 NFRRRIDVGLNARG
+813 NFRRRIDVGLNARS
-827 RDLAAVVGDVKER
+827 RDLASVVGDVKKR
-840 LARIQ
+840 LAGIQ

-858 AESQTAKR
+858 AESQNAKR
-866 QVLIYSFA
+866 EVLVYSLA
-874 AAFGILLLLQVV
+874 AAIGIVLLLQVV
-886 FASWRLA
+886 FSSWRLA
-893 ILSFITLPSALVGGV
+893 ILSFVTLPSALVGGI
-908 LALFLGDGIVSIG
+908 LALFLGNGIVSLG

-936 TILLIHHCQHLEECE
+936 TILLIHHCQHLEKYE
-951 GETFGPKLVLR
+951 GESFGSKLVLR

-986 IIGDVPGQEIVL
+986 IVGDVPGQEIVL
-998 PTAIVILGGMVTSTL
+998 PTAIVILGGLVTSTL

-1024 RFGKP
+1024 RFGRP
-1029 ADELRVAHPA
+1029 EYA

>member
-6 VAASMRFRW
+6 IAASMRFRW
-15 IVVATAI
+15 IVVATALS
-22 ILMLAGMTQL
+22 LMVAGLTQL

-54 SGLFPEEVESLVTV
+54 SGLFPEEVEALVTV

-100 GTNLTVAR
+100 GTNLTEAR
-108 QLVQERVA
+108 QLVQERIA
-116 LVLPKLPTWAAPPFM
+116 LVLPTLPTWAAPPVM

-142 MIGLSSK
+142 MIGLSSD
-149 TMSLNDLSIVAYW
+149 TMSLRDLSMTAYW

-176 VAIWGER
+176 IAIWGER
-183 LKMLTVQAD
+183 LKMLQVQVD
-192 PERLRANN
+192 PERLRDKN

-211 DALDVGLLKYSAG
+211 DALDVGLLKYSSG

-234 TPNQRLGI
+234 TPNQRLGV
-242 RHVLPI
+242 RNVLPI
-248 VTPADLAQ
+248 ITPADLAR
-256 VTVNGGG
+256 VRVKNNK
-263 DLTLGEVADVK
+263 DLTLGDVAEVK

-282 DAIINGHPGLLLVV
+282 DAIVNGHPGLLLVV

-309 GIDAAL
+309 GIDEAL
-315 EVLKP
+315 QALKP
-320 GLPDIEIDAHIFRP
+320 GLPDVTIDAHIFRP
-334 ATFIETAID
+334 AVFIETAIH

-350 SGCILV
+350 TGCILV

-365 EWRVALISLVA
+365 EWRVAFISLVA

-408 AVVDDAIIDIENI
+408 AVVDDAIIDVENI
-421 VRRIREERLAG
+421 VRRIREHRLAG
-432 GTRSTA
+432 ETRSTA
-438 SVILEASLEV
+438 SIILDASLEV

-468 MSGLAGAFFQPLAV
+468 MTGLAGAFFQPLAV

-488 MASMLVALTVM
+488 LASMLVALTVM
-499 PALSL
+499 PALCL
-504 MLLDRVS
+504 IMLNRVP

-522 LRAKYEAVLARIV
+522 LRRRYEAGLTRIV
-535 RRPGPV
+535 RRPAAA
-541 YATVGLVTLAGLV
+541 YLTVGIITLAGII
-554 AWPFLGQA
+554 AWPFLGQE

-568 ERDFL
+568 ERDVL

-587 VRVTTRVSNEI
+587 VRVTTRVANEI
-598 LSIPGVSHTGTHIGQ
+598 LEIPGIKHTGAHIGQ

-626 ENWISVDPNADY
+626 ENWISVDPDADF
-638 DETLKHVEEIAH
+638 DKAMEDVEAVAH
-650 NYPGIYRDVQT
+650 NYPGLYRDVQT
-661 YLGERVEE
+661 YLAERVEE

-693 ADEIKDALADINGI
+693 ADEIKDAIADVEGI

-713 LQEKIPQIEVTTD
+713 LQEKIPQIEVTTNME
-726 LAAAKRYGIKPG
+726 AAQRYGIKPG
-738 DVRRAAAALIAGDEV
+738 DVRRAAATIIAGNEV
-753 GDVFYA
+753 GDVFYG
-759 DHAYDV
+759 DRAYDV

-772 TRQNAASV
+772 TRQSAASV
-780 SELLIDTPDGGHVQL
+780 GELLIDAPGGDHVQL
-795 QDVADVTI
+795 KDVADITI

-813 NFRRRIDVGLNARG
+813 NFRRRIDVGLNARS
-827 RDLAAVVGDVKER
+827 RDLASVVGDVKKR
-840 LARIQ
+840 LAGIQ

-858 AESQTAKR
+858 AESQNAKR
-866 QVLIYSFA
+866 EVLVYSLA
-874 AAFGILLLLQVV
+874 AAIGIVLLLQVV
-886 FASWRLA
+886 FSSWRLA
-893 ILSFITLPSALVGGV
+893 ILSFVTLPSALVGGI
-908 LALFLGDGIVSIG
+908 LALFLGNGIVSLG

-936 TILLIHHCQHLEECE
+936 TILLIHHCQHLEKYE
-951 GETFGPKLVLR
+951 GETFGSKLVLR

-986 IIGDVPGQEIVL
+986 IVGDVPGQEIVL
-998 PTAIVILGGMVTSTL
+998 PTAIVILGGLVTSTL

-1024 RFGKP
+1024 RFGRP
-1029 ADELRVAHPA
+1029 EYA